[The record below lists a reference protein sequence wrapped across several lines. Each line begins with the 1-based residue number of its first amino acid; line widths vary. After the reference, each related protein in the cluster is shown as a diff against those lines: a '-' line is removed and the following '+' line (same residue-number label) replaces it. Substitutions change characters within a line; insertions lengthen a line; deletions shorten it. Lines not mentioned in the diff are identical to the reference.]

1 MNIYELLERLK
12 TMKTPVFTTNEI
24 ARISRLQ
31 KPSAIVTIKRMV
43 DKNLIFRVA
52 KGIYSLQNDPILYA
66 SYIIPNSYI
75 SFNAALFIR
84 RAIDQI
90 PTTIHVVTPK
100 RVKKKVD
107 GVHFIQLPKRLL
119 FGFNSVQYQGYAI
132 WVAEP
137 EKAILDIAYKFG
149 HPPPVIKKLNKKKI
163 NSYARKMKINLRE
176 TYT

>member
-1 MNIYELLERLK
+1 
-12 TMKTPVFTTNEI
+12 MKTPVFTTNEI
-24 ARISRLQ
+24 ARISHLQ
-31 KPSAIVTIKRMV
+31 KPSAIVTIKRMI
-43 DKNLIFRVA
+43 DKNLLFRVA

-84 RAIDQI
+84 RAINQI

-107 GVHFIQLPKRLL
+107 GVHFIHLPKKLL
-119 FGFNSVQYQGYAI
+119 FGFTSMQYQGYTI

-149 HPPPVIKKLNKKKI
+149 HPPQVIIKLNNKKMIK
-163 NSYARKMKINLRE
+163 YAKKMEINLKE
-176 TYT
+176 AYI

>member
-31 KPSAIVTIKRMV
+31 KPSAIVSIKRMV
-43 DKNLIFRVA
+43 DKNLLFRVA

-84 RAIDQI
+84 GAINQI
-90 PTTIHVVTPK
+90 PATIHVVTPK
-100 RVKKKVD
+100 RVRKRVG
-107 GVHFIQLPKRLL
+107 GVCFIQLPKRLL
-119 FGFNSVQYQGYAI
+119 FGFNTVQYQGYTI
-132 WVAEP
+132 WVAEA
-137 EKAILDIAYKFG
+137 EKALLDIAYKFG
-149 HPPPVIKKLNKKKI
+149 HSPPVIIKLNNKKMIK
-163 NSYARKMKINLRE
+163 YAKKMEINLKE
-176 TYT
+176 AYI

>member
-24 ARISRLQ
+24 ARISHLQ

-52 KGIYSLQNDPILYA
+52 KGIYSLQDDPILYA

-75 SFNAALFIR
+75 SFNAALFIH

-90 PTTIHVVTPK
+90 PATIHVVTPK

-107 GVHFIQLPKRLL
+107 GVCFIQLPKKLL
-119 FGFNSVQYQGYAI
+119 FGFTSMQYRGYTI

-149 HPPPVIKKLNKKKI
+149 PPPNVIKRLNNKKI
-163 NSYARKMKINLRE
+163 IRYAKRMKINLKE
-176 TYT
+176 AYA